1 MRIAQL
7 ASHWI
12 DADDRARVFTEAAS
26 SATSA
31 SVAYW
36 LVLVLA
42 GAIASLGLALNS
54 SAVIIG
60 AMLIAPLLA
69 PVVGVALALAVGDGG
84 LAVETLLVVLVST
97 MAVIIVGALLALA
110 LPLPFQI
117 VTPEIAARTRPT
129 TLDLAIAVASGLA
142 GAAVTVSPRS
152 RLSGAVP
159 GVAISVA
166 LVPPLAV
173 TGYGIGTGWQWPIIR
188 GSLLLYGANLAGIVM
203 SAMVVFLLAG
213 MHQPDVRRADR
224 TWQTARTVGPLGVF
238 LNRVPALRSL
248 GVLERTWTRVALV
261 VGFVA
266 LVAIPLR
273 ESLKQIARESRV
285 KAAVDAATRRFVRAG
300 HSFVVGKDVEI
311 GAKGTRVVLDV
322 ATTGWFSDSARV
334 AFEAQASNA
343 AGESVALVLEQLP
356 ASAGDLSSFASMVG
370 SSPSAPVSTSPS
382 ASAAPS
388 VGSRVSALRGTVGD
402 AVAALD
408 LPDSVTAL
416 GYTFAIGD
424 STVAPATDV
433 TYAAPR
439 PLPAEAAE
447 LVTRQLRRT
456 LAIDGLEVTLSWIT
470 TAPRSVRAGGGRLSE
485 TTAIAPIDT
494 VASLLRRYSRLGA
507 VVVAG
512 GRGRRGEA
520 ARLRADSIAQ
530 RLGAGP
536 PRVTIEWDTAA
547 GSGVTVRTVVR

>member
-1 MRIAQL
+1 MGEVSIAQL
-7 ASHWI
+7 ASHWV
-12 DADDRARVFTEAAS
+12 DADDRGRVFTDAAS

-31 SVAYW
+31 GVAYW

-84 LAVETLLVVLVST
+84 LAVETILVVLVST
-97 MAVIIVGALLALA
+97 ITVIVVGALLALA
-110 LPLPFQI
+110 LPLPFQT
-117 VTPEIAARTRPT
+117 VTTEIAARTRPT

-238 LNRVPALRSL
+238 LNRIPAVRSL

-300 HSFVVGKDVEI
+300 HSFVVARDVEI

-334 AFEAQASNA
+334 AFEEQASRA
-343 AGESVALVLEQLP
+343 AGEAVALVLEQLP
-356 ASAGDLSSFASMVG
+356 ASAGDLASFATLVG
-370 SSPSAPVSTSPS
+370 ASPTSPVSTSGSAGGTPS
-382 ASAAPS
+382 AA
-388 VGSRVSALRGTVGD
+388 SRLAALRAAMAD
-402 AVAALD
+402 AVAGLD

-416 GYTFAIGD
+416 GYALVIGD

-433 TYAAPR
+433 TYAAPGQ
-439 PLPAEAAE
+439 LPTQAAE

-456 LAIDGLEVTLSWIT
+456 LGIDGLVVNLSWIT
-470 TAPRSVRAGGGRLSE
+470 TAPRSLGADGRV
-485 TTAIAPIDT
+485 DT
-494 VASLLRRYSRLGA
+494 LASLLRRYPRLNA

-520 ARLRADSIAQ
+520 ARVRADSIAQ

-536 PRVTIEWDTAA
+536 PRVSIERDAA
-547 GSGVTVRTVVR
+547 AASGVTVRTVVR